1 MRLANIGN
9 LGIKELRSLVRD
21 PIMLVLIAYSF
32 TIAIYAAA
40 TVMPETLQK
49 APIAIVDEDRS
60 PLSVRIVDGFALPY
74 FQPPHL
80 IDQSEMRAWTPA
92 WTPSPSTSRPTSSAT
107 CWPAGSRPSSSTSTP
122 PACRRPFPAPPTS
135 RPSS

>member
-1 MRLANIGN
+1 RYLLQGAGLHRSAERHPAARHCRSGADHFGRGAAQETGALIMRLANIGN

-21 PIMLVLIAYSF
+21 PVMLVLIAYSF

-60 PLSVRIVDGFALPY
+60 PLSRRIVDGFALPY
-74 FQPPHL
+74 FQ
-80 IDQSEMRAWTPA
+80 
-92 WTPSPSTSRPTSSAT
+92 
-107 CWPAGSRPSSSTSTP
+107 
-122 PACRRPFPAPPTS
+122 
-135 RPSS
+135 